1 VGGPTTRYYVKAQPR
16 IVYRVPKSVPQ
27 FDFSVSEFPRDRLE
41 PPQEEEVEDD
51 IEASTLREEVM
62 HELTEDDTDDLVT
75 GHLMHQEESPEAEGA
90 WVEALS
96 IPQDLAELNALVR
109 CVSEGSMS

>member
-1 VGGPTTRYYVKAQPR
+1 MKAQPR

-51 IEASTLREEVM
+51 IEAPSAAREASTLREEVM

-109 CVSEGSMS
+109 RASEGSMS